1 VIVINFFVPYL
12 IFIYLAMNMVYCV
25 K

>member
-1 VIVINFFVPYL
+1 VINFFVPYL